1 MQLFKSIRKTQL
13 TTVSLLL
20 LFISGVTYADP
31 IGDIV
36 ESTGIGKIVRNN
48 EETTHSVGY
57 GIELY
62 DVAETVNGRMKIEF
76 LDEEELDL
84 IEHTEVY
91 IDEVYYDP
99 NPSLSKMSLRMV
111 QGTARFA
118 SGKGNKIK
126 KANIDIST
134 PTAQIAINGTDFTT
148 TIDELGR
155 TLVILL
161 PDEDGVTPSGEIV
174 VSNEGGSVTLN
185 QAYQATMVSTVETP
199 PTGSVVINNL
209 TTGMIDNMFIVSPPQ
224 EVAEA
229 VEEQARDDM
238 NDDQGVLDVD
248 FLEFNELEKDY
259 DDYAEDPDY
268 DARGNRLDID
278 YLDVDFLTD
287 VLDVVEAL
295 TKTTAKFTDRQQ
307 VTGGVRLDG
316 AQFAF
321 NKASQ
326 FNIFEEDG
334 NLVFYREVNGIIE
347 IIIATARTRFACLKF
362 INNESANDNC
372 HALLHGEPG
381 ILFAKV
387 SEK

>member
-13 TTVSLLL
+13 TIVSLL
-20 LFISGVTYADP
+20 LFISGVTFADP

-36 ESTGIGKIVRNN
+36 ESTGIGQIVRNN
-48 EETTHSVGY
+48 ETIPHSVGY
-57 GIELY
+57 GVELY
-62 DVAETVNGRMKIEF
+62 DSAETVNGRMKIQF
-76 LDEEELDL
+76 LDKEFLDL
-84 IEHTEVY
+84 IEHTLVF

-118 SGKGNKIK
+118 SGQGQKIK

-161 PDEDGVTPSGEIV
+161 PDEDGVTPSGEII

-185 QAYQATMVSTVETP
+185 QAYQATMVSTIETP
-199 PTGSVVINNL
+199 PTSSVVINNL
-209 TTGMIDNMFIVSPPQ
+209 TTSMIDNMFIVAPPT

-229 VEEQARDDM
+229 VEEQAREDM
-238 NDDQGVLDVD
+238 NDDSGVLDVD

-259 DDYAEDPDY
+259 DDYANDPDY

-278 YLDVDFLTD
+278 FLDVDFLTD
-287 VLDVVEAL
+287 VLDVVEEL
-295 TKTTAKFTDRQQ
+295 TRTTASLADKQAT
-307 VTGGVRLDG
+307 TGGINLQG
-316 AQFAF
+316 AVFGF
-321 NKASQ
+321 NKDSQ
-326 FNIFEEDG
+326 YNIFEEDG
-334 NLVFYREVNGIIE
+334 NLVFFREVNGVIE
-347 IIIATARTRFACLKF
+347 IIIANGNSGFIDTNVEGYQGIIEFGNGDPAIQIF
-362 INNESANDNC
+362 INQSN
-372 HALLHGEPG
+372 
-381 ILFAKV
+381 
-387 SEK
+387 

>member
-13 TTVSLLL
+13 TIVSLL
-20 LFISGVTYADP
+20 LFISGVGFADP

-36 ESTGIGKIVRNN
+36 ESTGIGQIVRNN
-48 EETTHSVGY
+48 ETIPHSVGY
-57 GIELY
+57 GVELY
-62 DVAETVNGRMKIEF
+62 DSAETVNGRMKIQF
-76 LDEEELDL
+76 LDKEFLDL
-84 IEHTEVY
+84 IEHTLVF

-118 SGKGNKIK
+118 SGQGQKIK

-185 QAYQATMVSTVETP
+185 QAYQATMVSTIETP
-199 PTGSVVINNL
+199 PTSSVVINNL
-209 TTGMIDNMFIVSPPQ
+209 TTSMIDNMFIVAPPT
-224 EVAEA
+224 EVQEA
-229 VEEQARDDM
+229 VEEQAREDM
-238 NDDQGVLDVD
+238 NDDSGVLDVD

-259 DDYAEDPDY
+259 DDYANDPDY

-278 YLDVDFLTD
+278 FLDVDFLTD
-287 VLDVVEAL
+287 VLDVVEEL
-295 TKTTAKFTDRQQ
+295 TRTTASLADKQAT
-307 VTGGVRLDG
+307 TGGVNLQG
-316 AQFAF
+316 AVFGF
-321 NKASQ
+321 NKDSQ
-326 FNIFEEDG
+326 YNIFEEDG
-334 NLVFYREVNGIIE
+334 NLVFFREVNGVIE
-347 IIIATARTRFACLKF
+347 IIIANGNSGFIDTRVEGYDGIIEFGNGDPSIQIF
-362 INNESANDNC
+362 INQSN
-372 HALLHGEPG
+372 
-381 ILFAKV
+381 
-387 SEK
+387 

>member
-13 TTVSLLL
+13 TIVRLL
-20 LFISGVTYADP
+20 LFISGVTFADP

-36 ESTGIGKIVRNN
+36 ESTGIGQIVRNN
-48 EETTHSVGY
+48 ETIPHSVGY
-57 GIELY
+57 GVELY
-62 DVAETVNGRMKIEF
+62 DSAETVNGRMKIQF
-76 LDEEELDL
+76 LDKEFLDL
-84 IEHTEVY
+84 IEHTLVF

-118 SGKGNKIK
+118 SGQGQKIK

-161 PDEDGVTPSGEIV
+161 PDEDGVTPSGEII

-185 QAYQATMVSTVETP
+185 QAYQATMVSTIETP
-199 PTGSVVINNL
+199 PTSSVVINNL
-209 TTGMIDNMFIVSPPQ
+209 TTSMIDNMFIVAPPT

-229 VEEQARDDM
+229 VEEQAREDM
-238 NDDQGVLDVD
+238 NDDSGVLDVD

-259 DDYAEDPDY
+259 DDYANDPDY

-278 YLDVDFLTD
+278 FLDVDFLTD
-287 VLDVVEAL
+287 VLDVVEEL
-295 TKTTAKFTDRQQ
+295 TRTTASLADKQAT
-307 VTGGVRLDG
+307 TGGINLQG
-316 AQFAF
+316 AVFGF
-321 NKASQ
+321 NKDSQ
-326 FNIFEEDG
+326 YNIFEEDG
-334 NLVFYREVNGIIE
+334 NLVFFREVNGVIE
-347 IIIATARTRFACLKF
+347 IIIANGNSGFIDTNVEGYQGIIEFGNGDPAIQIF
-362 INNESANDNC
+362 INQSN
-372 HALLHGEPG
+372 
-381 ILFAKV
+381 
-387 SEK
+387 

>member
-13 TTVSLLL
+13 TIVSLL
-20 LFISGVTYADP
+20 LFISGVTFADP

-36 ESTGIGKIVRNN
+36 ESTGIGQIVRNN
-48 EETTHSVGY
+48 ETIPHSVGY
-57 GIELY
+57 GVELY
-62 DVAETVNGRMKIEF
+62 DSAETVNGRMKIQF
-76 LDEEELDL
+76 LDKEFLDL
-84 IEHTEVY
+84 IEHTLVF

-118 SGKGNKIK
+118 SGQGQKIK

-185 QAYQATMVSTVETP
+185 QAYQATMVSTIETP
-199 PTGSVVINNL
+199 PTSSVVINNL
-209 TTGMIDNMFIVSPPQ
+209 TTSMIDNMFIVAPPT

-229 VEEQARDDM
+229 VEEQAREDM
-238 NDDQGVLDVD
+238 NDDSGVLDVD

-278 YLDVDFLTD
+278 FLDVDFLTD
-287 VLDVVEAL
+287 VLDVVEEL
-295 TKTTAKFTDRQQ
+295 TRTTASLADKQAT
-307 VTGGVRLDG
+307 TGGINLQG
-316 AQFAF
+316 AVFGF
-321 NKASQ
+321 NKDSQ
-326 FNIFEEDG
+326 YNIFEEDG
-334 NLVFYREVNGIIE
+334 NLVFFREVNGVIE
-347 IIIATARTRFACLKF
+347 IIIANGNSGFIDTNVEGYQGIIEFGNGDPAIQIF
-362 INNESANDNC
+362 INQSN
-372 HALLHGEPG
+372 
-381 ILFAKV
+381 
-387 SEK
+387 

>member
-13 TTVSLLL
+13 TIVSLL
-20 LFISGVTYADP
+20 LFISGVTFADP

-36 ESTGIGKIVRNN
+36 ESTGIGQIVRNN
-48 EETTHSVGY
+48 ETIPHSVGY
-57 GIELY
+57 GVELY
-62 DVAETVNGRMKIEF
+62 DSAETVNGRMKIQF
-76 LDEEELDL
+76 LDKEFLDL
-84 IEHTEVY
+84 IEHTLVF

-118 SGKGNKIK
+118 SGQGQKIK

-161 PDEDGVTPSGEIV
+161 PDEDGVTPSGEII

-185 QAYQATMVSTVETP
+185 QAYQATMVSTIETP
-199 PTGSVVINNL
+199 PTSSVVINNL
-209 TTGMIDNMFIVSPPQ
+209 TTSMIDNMFIVAPPT

-229 VEEQARDDM
+229 VEEQAREDM
-238 NDDQGVLDVD
+238 NDDSGVLDVD

-259 DDYAEDPDY
+259 DDYANDPDY

-278 YLDVDFLTD
+278 FLDVDFLTD
-287 VLDVVEAL
+287 VLDVVEEL
-295 TKTTAKFTDRQQ
+295 TRTTASLADKQAT
-307 VTGGVRLDG
+307 TGGINLQG
-316 AQFAF
+316 AVFGF
-321 NKASQ
+321 TKDSQ
-326 FNIFEEDG
+326 YNIFEEDG
-334 NLVFYREVNGIIE
+334 NLVFFREVNGVIE
-347 IIIATARTRFACLKF
+347 IIIANGNSGFIDTNVEGYQGIIEFGNGDPAIQIF
-362 INNESANDNC
+362 INQSN
-372 HALLHGEPG
+372 
-381 ILFAKV
+381 
-387 SEK
+387 

>member
-13 TTVSLLL
+13 TILST
-20 LFISGVTYADP
+20 LFISGVLQAQDP

-36 ESTGIGKIVRNN
+36 ESTGIGQILRSNTVVENN
-48 EETTHSVGY
+48 VGTN
-57 GIELY
+57 IELY

-76 LDEEELDL
+76 LDAEELDL

-118 SGKGNKIK
+118 SGNGQRIK

-161 PDEDGVTPSGEIV
+161 PDADGVTPSGEIV
-174 VSNEGGSVTLN
+174 VSNEGGEVVLN
-185 QAYQATMVSTVETP
+185 QAFQATMVSTIETP
-199 PTGSVVINNL
+199 PTGAVVINNL
-209 TTGMIDNMFIVSPPQ
+209 TTSMIDNMFIVSPPQ
-224 EVAEA
+224 EVKQA
-229 VEEQARDDM
+229 VEEQVRDDM
-238 NDDQGVLDVD
+238 NDDQGILDVD
-248 FLEFNELEKDY
+248 FLEFDGLDGDIDTYTEGETLE
-259 DDYAEDPDY
+259 ETS
-268 DARGNRLDID
+268 RLDID
-278 YLDVDFLTD
+278 YLDVDFLTN

-295 TKTTAKFTDRQQ
+295 IKTTAKLQDQQ
-307 VTGGVRLDG
+307 AGTVGGTQRLVG
-316 AQFAF
+316 ANYGF
-321 NKASQ
+321 NKDSQ

-334 NLVFYREVNGIIE
+334 NLVFFRSVNGIIE
-347 IIIATARTRFACLKF
+347 IIIQNGNSGFLDLRVGDYEGVIEFGSGDPAIQIF
-362 INNESANDNC
+362 INQNN
-372 HALLHGEPG
+372 
-381 ILFAKV
+381 
-387 SEK
+387 

>member
-1 MQLFKSIRKTQL
+1 MRLFNSIRKIQL
-13 TTVSLLL
+13 TILSLL
-20 LFISGVTYADP
+20 LFISGVGFADP

-36 ESTGIGKIVRNN
+36 ESTGIGQILRSG
-48 EETTHSVGY
+48 EATPHTTGY

-76 LDEEELDL
+76 LDAEELDL

-161 PDEDGVTPSGEIV
+161 PDEYGVTPSGEI
-174 VSNEGGSVTLN
+174 
-185 QAYQATMVSTVETP
+185 
-199 PTGSVVINNL
+199 
-209 TTGMIDNMFIVSPPQ
+209 IVSPPT

-229 VEEQARDDM
+229 VEEQAREDM

-259 DDYAEDPDY
+259 DDYADDPNY

-287 VLDVVEAL
+287 VLDVVEEL

-307 VTGGVRLDG
+307 VTGGVNLKG
-316 AQFAF
+316 AVFGF
-321 NKASQ
+321 NKDSQ
-326 FNIFEEDG
+326 FNVFEEDG
-334 NLVFYREVNGIIE
+334 NLVFFREVNGVIE
-347 IIIATARTRFACLKF
+347 IIIQNGNSGFIDARVEGYEGIIEFGNGDPAIQIF
-362 INNESANDNC
+362 INQSN
-372 HALLHGEPG
+372 
-381 ILFAKV
+381 
-387 SEK
+387 